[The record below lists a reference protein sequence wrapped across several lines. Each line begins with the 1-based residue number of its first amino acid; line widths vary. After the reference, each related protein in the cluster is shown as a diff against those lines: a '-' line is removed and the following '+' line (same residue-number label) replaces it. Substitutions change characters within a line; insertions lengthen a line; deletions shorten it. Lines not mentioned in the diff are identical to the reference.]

1 MTLSFLLFALFL
13 ERKMRNATSPVVIFY
28 IAYVYIRMATCLV
41 SAAVSSV
48 VLSFSSVIV
57 IVGALWL
64 AQRLLSKKGRVVQ

>member
-1 MTLSFLLFALFL
+1 
-13 ERKMRNATSPVVIFY
+13 MRNATSPVVIFY